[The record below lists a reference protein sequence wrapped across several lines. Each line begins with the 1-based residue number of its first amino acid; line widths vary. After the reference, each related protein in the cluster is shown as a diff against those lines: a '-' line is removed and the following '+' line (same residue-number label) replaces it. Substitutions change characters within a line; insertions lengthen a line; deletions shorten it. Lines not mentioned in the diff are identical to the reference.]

1 MSAFLFFTIKIMKLD
16 QWSRYW
22 QAGQLTSL
30 PQDFAVNYE
39 GEIYDYWVSYFSELP
54 SAASVLDLCT
64 GNGAVAL
71 LAQTFSDQQ
80 SKQLSIT
87 GLDGAS
93 ISLEAIHKRYPDLSK
108 QIDAVNFI
116 DNQAIESMSLDEQF
130 DLITSQ
136 YGIEYCDWSVVAST
150 VTKHLKPGGQ
160 FVIITHAP
168 ETDITQYMKQER
180 SEYDVVKEAKFF
192 SAVDNILTGQIN
204 FAAFK
209 KQMVSLQKHLA
220 RMLQSK
226 SSPLIQGIYNFTQHI
241 IASDY
246 ETFTQQ
252 RNQLES
258 YYLDHLFAYERL
270 NDILTVSERL
280 AENKEWYKP
289 FCDAGLDIISVKPIL
304 QGGRH
309 LAGIGYHFAKP

>member
-1 MSAFLFFTIKIMKLD
+1 MKLE

-39 GEIYDYWVSYFSELP
+39 GEIRDYWVSYFSEL
-54 SAASVLDLCT
+54 SNQSSVLDLCT

-71 LAQTFSDQQ
+71 LAQSYSDQQ
-80 SKQLSIT
+80 SKQFSVT

-93 ISLEAIHKRYPDLSK
+93 ISLDTINQRYPNLSQ
-108 QIDAVNFI
+108 QINAINFI
-116 DNQAIESMSLDEQF
+116 DNQAIETMVLGVEF

-136 YGIEYCDWSVVAST
+136 YGIEYCDWSVVAPK
-150 VTKHLKPGGQ
+150 VAEHLKPAGQ

-180 SEYDVVKEAKFF
+180 AEYDAIIDAKFF
-192 SAVDNILTGQIN
+192 GAIDSILTEQIN
-204 FAAFK
+204 FASFK
-209 KQMVSLQKHLA
+209 KQMVSLQKHLG
-220 RMLQSK
+220 RMLQNK
-226 SSPLIQGIYNFTQHI
+226 ASPLVQGIYNFTQHMT
-241 IASDY
+241 ASDY
-246 ETFTQQ
+246 DTFMQQ
-252 RNQLES
+252 RSQLEAF
-258 YYLDHLFAYERL
+258 YLDHLFAYERL

-280 AENKEWYKP
+280 SENKEWYKP
-289 FCDAGLDIISVKPIL
+289 FCDAGLDIISTKPIL

-309 LAGIGYHFAKP
+309 LAGIGYHFSKN